1 MAKITNQE
9 HQYNVDLD
17 ATEVIAIYINGTKA
31 KEYTVGTGNQGKVT
45 FMYQEQVIPT

>member
-17 ATEVIAIYINGTKA
+17 AEEVIAIYINGNKA
-31 KEYTVGTGNQGKVT
+31 KEYIVSVGNEGKVT
-45 FMYQEQVIPT
+45 FMYQEQVIV